1 MMAMILRRYLPRWY
15 VSCTGCRYSS
25 QASRRGVSTDV
36 WILESE
42 CKISLI
48 CGHGKKKKFKEPLSH
63 ANHTLLKTQFQNLVY
78 QFSGLLGVGLF

>member
-48 CGHGKKKKFKEPLSH
+48 CGHGKKFISRSH
-63 ANHTLLKTQFQNLVY
+63 SVMLTTHCLKPSCKILCTNFQVC
-78 QFSGLLGVGLF
+78 